1 MLLLKQGRY
10 KEAWE
15 LFEGRLKLGA
25 FYVKDGNM
33 YNMRKKLSN
42 NKKFLKEDKILVVRE
57 QGIGDEILYATMYA
71 DMLKKYPNTC
81 FESD

>member
-15 LFEGRLKLGA
+15 LFDGRLKLGA
-25 FYVKDGNM
+25 FYVKDGDM

-71 DMLKKYPNTC
+71 DMLKKISEHV
-81 FESD
+81 F